1 MLLHCPNPGEQLVS
15 RRPEALHQFPLEILA
30 VDFLLDVSG
39 GDPIHHI
46 GDTTADMG
54 FHPFQI
60 AFETRAL
67 PEPRME
73 GCQSVEQRTNVVR
86 RDLLRDVREPGV
98 PRRQIFKH
106 QSERSEEHTSELQ
119 SLMRISYA
127 VFCLKKKT
135 KPKDKNSCKI
145 RRTMDKVRT

>member
-15 RRPEALHQFPLEILA
+15 RCPEALHQFPLEILA

-86 RDLLRDVREPGV
+86 R
-98 PRRQIFKH
+98 
-106 QSERSEEHTSELQ
+106 SEEHTSELQ

-127 VFCLKKKT
+127 VFCFKKKKQNNKKT
-135 KPKDKNSCKI
+135 EI
-145 RRTMDKVRT
+145 TEQ